1 MAVIVGES
9 SKLTKNSPEVLVIR
23 TIQKLQIIKELT
35 AIASNHIIEDRESH
49 PLYMVFKT
57 LNDYIDNALLDLD
70 DYCDVIMLLT
80 EQLDDNSFNDVSATE
95 D

>member
-9 SKLTKNSPEVLVIR
+9 SKLTKYSPEMLVIG
-23 TIQKLQIIKELT
+23 TIQKLQIIKGLT
-35 AIASNHIIEDRESH
+35 AIASNHVIEDGESH

-70 DYCDVIMLLT
+70 DCCDVIMLLT
-80 EQLDDNSFNDVSATE
+80 EQSDDNSFNDVSATE